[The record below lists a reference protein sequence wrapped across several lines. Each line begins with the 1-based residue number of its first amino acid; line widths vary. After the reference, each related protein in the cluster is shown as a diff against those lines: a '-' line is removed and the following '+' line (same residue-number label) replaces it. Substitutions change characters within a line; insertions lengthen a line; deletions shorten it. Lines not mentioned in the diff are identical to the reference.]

1 MKRVVIFL
9 DGDRESLAA
18 AAIMA
23 GVHKA
28 IGNAGVVHVRMRTED
43 ISHGPEPLLP
53 PSCFE
58 ERRRQCR

>member
-9 DGDRESLAA
+9 DGDREAQAA
-18 AAIMA
+18 AAIEA

-28 IGNAGVVHVRMRTED
+28 IGGAGLAQVRIRTED